1 LKTKLQKT
9 KKQKFMR
16 DSNRLKEKYEVAFDG
31 NQIFGVTLLA
41 IGALVGTFF
50 LGVVV
55 GKKLNADAPP
65 SSAPVDLLSQA
76 DAKTKSLDALTA
88 DANGLTFQDEL
99 TKKLAPLDFEKVKP
113 GETPKPLSPVADKA
127 EAKPEP
133 PRIVPPEPKPLADL
147 KAVEIPV
154 EPALATK
161 TKEAAPP
168 KETPA
173 KHESEAVSVDKA
185 KPEVALTKTNDA
197 GALKDAFGKA
207 QRQVPDT
214 TAGGK
219 FTLQLSAYQDKGE
232 ADKFIA
238 RLRDKGYAPFTVESK
253 VAGKGTWYRVRM
265 GQFGT
270 REAATRYL
278 SDLKRETSLDA
289 FVTSSGEQ

>member
-1 LKTKLQKT
+1 
-9 KKQKFMR
+9 MR
-16 DSNRLKEKYEVAFDG
+16 DSNKLKEKYEVSFDG

-41 IGALVGTFF
+41 IGALLGTFF

-55 GKKLNADAPP
+55 GKKLNADAP
-65 SSAPVDLLSQA
+65 SSIAPVDLLSQA

-99 TKKLAPLDFEKVKP
+99 TKKLAPLDFEKIKP
-113 GETPKPLSPVADKA
+113 SESPKSVVAVAEKT

-133 PRIVPPEPKPLADL
+133 AKVL
-147 KAVEIPV
+147 PV
-154 EPALATK
+154 ESKPTVEAKPVEAPSEPMLANK
-161 TKEAAPP
+161 VKEPAPP

-173 KHESEAVSVDKA
+173 NTETESVPAEKA
-185 KPEVALTKTNDA
+185 TKSALALTKTNDA

-207 QRQVPDT
+207 QRQVPET
-214 TAGGK
+214 SAGGK